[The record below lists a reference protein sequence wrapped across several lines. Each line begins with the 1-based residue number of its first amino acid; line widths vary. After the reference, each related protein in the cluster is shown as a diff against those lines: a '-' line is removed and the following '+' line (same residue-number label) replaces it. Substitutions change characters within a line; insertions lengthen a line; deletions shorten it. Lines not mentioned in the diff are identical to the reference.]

1 MSGFYASHLTLI
13 QQTAVVAVLA
23 MSFQVVLR
31 SGVFSFASAG
41 FYVVGA
47 YAIANM
53 SKAGWPLLPAL
64 IVIVIIGAACGY
76 LLSIPFIRLRGL
88 YLGMVTFAFAEIL
101 VVVADNGGSLTG
113 GPVGLFGVTLGVST
127 AELWV
132 IVAVVALLISQLE
145 RRGLGRA
152 LRVISIDEQLAR
164 TMGIEINRQR
174 AFIFALSSALGALAG
189 ALNTVTTSSVAPT
202 GFGYS
207 LIVLGLTMA
216 VFGGV
221 GSWTGAIIGA
231 VVVTWFPEVFGFV
244 GNYRSV
250 VYGILLILVVVFEP
264 AGVLGLIGKL
274 TALIRQARRRPAP
287 PGGHASVP
295 VAAREI
301 SPKSGAPI

>member
-47 YAIANM
+47 YALANM

-64 IVIVIIGAACGY
+64 IVIVIIGAAGGY
-76 LLSIPFIRLRGL
+76 LLSVPFVRLRGL
-88 YLGMVTFAFAEIL
+88 YLAMVTFAWAEIL

-113 GPVGLFGVTLGVST
+113 GPVGMFGVTLGVST
-127 AELWV
+127 PELFV
-132 IVAVVALLISQLE
+132 IVAVAALLISQVE

-189 ALNTVTTSSVAPT
+189 ALNTVRTSSVAPT
-202 GFGYS
+202 GFGYG

-264 AGVLGLIGKL
+264 SGVLGLIGRL
-274 TALIRQARRRPAP
+274 TALIRQAR
-287 PGGHASVP
+287 
-295 VAAREI
+295 AAT
-301 SPKSGAPI
+301 

>member
-47 YAIANM
+47 YALANM

-64 IVIVIIGAACGY
+64 IAIVIIGAAGGY
-76 LLSIPFIRLRGL
+76 LLSVPFVRLRGL
-88 YLGMVTFAFAEIL
+88 YLAMVTFAWAEIL

-113 GPVGLFGVTLGVST
+113 GPVGMFGVTLGVST
-127 AELWV
+127 PELFV
-132 IVAVVALLISQLE
+132 IVAVAALLISQVE

-202 GFGYS
+202 GFGYG

-264 AGVLGLIGKL
+264 SGVLGLIGKL
-274 TALIRQARRRPAP
+274 TALIRQVR
-287 PGGHASVP
+287 
-295 VAAREI
+295 AAT
-301 SPKSGAPI
+301 

>member
-13 QQTAVVAVLA
+13 QQTAVGAVLA

-47 YAIANM
+47 YALANM

-64 IVIVIIGAACGY
+64 IVIVIIGAAGGY
-76 LLSIPFIRLRGL
+76 LLSIPFVRLRGL
-88 YLGMVTFAFAEIL
+88 YLAMVTFAWAEIL

-113 GPVGLFGVTLGVST
+113 GPVGMFGVTLGVST
-127 AELWV
+127 PELFV
-132 IVAVVALLISQLE
+132 IVAVAALLISQVE

-189 ALNTVTTSSVAPT
+189 ALNTVRTSSVAPT
-202 GFGYS
+202 GFGYG

-264 AGVLGLIGKL
+264 SGVLGLIGKL
-274 TALIRQARRRPAP
+274 TALIRQVR
-287 PGGHASVP
+287 
-295 VAAREI
+295 AAT
-301 SPKSGAPI
+301 

>member
-1 MSGFYASHLTLI
+1 
-13 QQTAVVAVLA
+13 
-23 MSFQVVLR
+23 VLR

-47 YAIANM
+47 YALANM

-64 IVIVIIGAACGY
+64 IVIVIIGAAGGY
-76 LLSIPFIRLRGL
+76 LLSIPFVRLRGL
-88 YLGMVTFAFAEIL
+88 YLAMVTFAWAEIL

-113 GPVGLFGVTLGVST
+113 GPVGMFGVTLGVST
-127 AELWV
+127 PELFV
-132 IVAVVALLISQLE
+132 IVAVAALLISQVE

-189 ALNTVTTSSVAPT
+189 ALNTVRTSSVAPT
-202 GFGYS
+202 GFGYG

-264 AGVLGLIGKL
+264 SGVLGLIGKL
-274 TALIRQARRRPAP
+274 TALIRQVR
-287 PGGHASVP
+287 
-295 VAAREI
+295 AAT
-301 SPKSGAPI
+301 

>member
-47 YAIANM
+47 YALANM

-64 IVIVIIGAACGY
+64 IVIVIIGAAGGC
-76 LLSIPFIRLRGL
+76 LLSVPFVRLRGL
-88 YLGMVTFAFAEIL
+88 YLAMVTFAWAEIL

-113 GPVGLFGVTLGVST
+113 GPVGMFGVTLGVST
-127 AELWV
+127 PELFV
-132 IVAVVALLISQLE
+132 IVAVAALLISQVE

-189 ALNTVTTSSVAPT
+189 ALNTVRTSSVAPT
-202 GFGYS
+202 GFGYG

-264 AGVLGLIGKL
+264 SGVLGLIGKL
-274 TALIRQARRRPAP
+274 TALIRQVR
-287 PGGHASVP
+287 
-295 VAAREI
+295 AAT
-301 SPKSGAPI
+301 

>member
-47 YAIANM
+47 YALANM

-64 IVIVIIGAACGY
+64 LVIVIIGAAGGY
-76 LLSIPFIRLRGL
+76 LLSIPFVRLRGL
-88 YLGMVTFAFAEIL
+88 YLAMVTFAFAEIL
-101 VVVADNGGSLTG
+101 VVVADNSGSLTG
-113 GPVGLFGVTLGVST
+113 GPVGMFGVTLGVST
-127 AELWV
+127 PELFV
-132 IVAVVALLISQLE
+132 IVAVAALLISQVE

-189 ALNTVTTSSVAPT
+189 ALNTVRTSSVAPT
-202 GFGYS
+202 GFGYG

-264 AGVLGLIGKL
+264 SGMLGLIGKL
-274 TALIRQARRRPAP
+274 TALIRQAR
-287 PGGHASVP
+287 
-295 VAAREI
+295 AAT
-301 SPKSGAPI
+301 

>member
-1 MSGFYASHLTLI
+1 M
-13 QQTAVVAVLA
+13 
-23 MSFQVVLR
+23 
-31 SGVFSFASAG
+31 
-41 FYVVGA
+41 
-47 YAIANM
+47 
-53 SKAGWPLLPAL
+53 
-64 IVIVIIGAACGY
+64 
-76 LLSIPFIRLRGL
+76 
-88 YLGMVTFAFAEIL
+88 
-101 VVVADNGGSLTG
+101 
-113 GPVGLFGVTLGVST
+113 FGVTLGVST
-127 AELWV
+127 PELFV
-132 IVAVVALLISQLE
+132 IVAVAALLISQVE

-189 ALNTVTTSSVAPT
+189 ALNTVRTSSVAPT
-202 GFGYS
+202 GFGYG

-264 AGVLGLIGKL
+264 SGVLGLIGKL
-274 TALIRQARRRPAP
+274 TALIRQVR
-287 PGGHASVP
+287 
-295 VAAREI
+295 AAT
-301 SPKSGAPI
+301 